1 MQLFVDVLARGM
13 GRLILPS
20 GVTAAAPPPP
30 AGRTVTLRLVN
41 KAESG
46 AAMPSLTGLRWA
58 FYDTTDPSA
67 WAAGPVDKGSSES
80 TDGSGDL
87 VVSLPNT
94 TLTAGQ
100 VGWLIVTDSD
110 GTVTQSPPCRS
121 FCGPV
126 TVA

>member
-1 MQLFVDVLARGM
+1 MSAWV
-13 GRLILPS
+13 S
-20 GVTAAAPPPP
+20 GAWASGAWAGTVWYSSAAVV
-30 AGRTVTLRLVN
+30 RTVTLRLVN

>member
-1 MQLFVDVLARGM
+1 MNWSVIGRGF
-13 GRLILPS
+13 GRLTLPG
-20 GVTAAAPPPP
+20 GVTSAAPPPP
-30 AGRTVTLRLVN
+30 TGRTVTLRLID
-41 KAESG
+41 KAASG
-46 AAMPSLTGLRWA
+46 AALPSLTGLKWA

-67 WAAGPVDKGSSES
+67 WAAGPVDKGSGES

-87 VVSLPNT
+87 LVNLTNT
-94 TLTAGQ
+94 TLSAGQ
-100 VGWLIVTDSD
+100 VGWLIVTNSD

>member
-1 MQLFVDVLARGM
+1 MEVLSRGT
-13 GRLILPS
+13 GRLILPG
-20 GVTAAAPPPP
+20 GVTSAAPPPP
-30 AGRTVTLRLVN
+30 TGRTVTLHLVD
-41 KAESG
+41 KAASG
-46 AAMPSLTGLRWA
+46 VALPSLTGLKWA

-67 WAAGPVDKGSSES
+67 WAAGPVDKGSGES

-94 TLTAGQ
+94 TLSAGQ

>member
-1 MQLFVDVLARGM
+1 MHQMWGGTSTSKATVTATDKFDL
-13 GRLILPS
+13 RLIDK
-20 GVTAAAPPPP
+20 AA
-30 AGRTVTLRLVN
+30 
-41 KAESG
+41 SG
-46 AAMPSLTGLRWA
+46 AALPSLTGLKWA

-67 WAAGPVDKGSSES
+67 WAAGPVDKGSGES

-87 VVSLPNT
+87 LVNLTNT
-94 TLTAGQ
+94 TLSAGQ
-100 VGWLIVTDSD
+100 VGWLIVTNSD